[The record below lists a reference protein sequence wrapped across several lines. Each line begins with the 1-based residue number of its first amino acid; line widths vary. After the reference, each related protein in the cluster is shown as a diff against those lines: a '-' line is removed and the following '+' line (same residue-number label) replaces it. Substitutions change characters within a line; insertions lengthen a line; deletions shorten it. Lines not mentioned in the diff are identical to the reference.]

1 MSLVKLPSVRS
12 RNVHEHRRRRLFIG
26 QHDQGNH
33 KLGPGIHSPFRFRRT
48 WSKDERS
55 TEVAVRRMAQVFTV
69 ANVKRT
75 AFSVEGVRWRR
86 RSDDVMSLLLMLPIV
101 LIDG

>member
-1 MSLVKLPSVRS
+1 
-12 RNVHEHRRRRLFIG
+12 
-26 QHDQGNH
+26 
-33 KLGPGIHSPFRFRRT
+33 
-48 WSKDERS
+48 
-55 TEVAVRRMAQVFTV
+55 MAQVFTV